1 MSGDHNALPR
11 HGSGGAQPS
20 RLFAGGW
27 FGSGDHWWSWVH
39 IADVVSALRFLVED
53 DVAQGPLNVMAPNPI
68 TNREFGKALGRA
80 LNRPSVMPVPAF
92 ALRAALGEV
101 ASTVLE
107 GQRAIPQHLLEMD
120 FAFRFPDI
128 DSALNN
134 LVSEQNRSGKQN
146 ELMRA

>member
-1 MSGDHNALPR
+1 
-11 HGSGGAQPS
+11 
-20 RLFAGGW
+20 
-27 FGSGDHWWSWVH
+27 
-39 IADVVSALRFLVED
+39 
-53 DVAQGPLNVMAPNPI
+53 
-68 TNREFGKALGRA
+68 
-80 LNRPSVMPVPAF
+80 LNRPSIVPVPAF